1 MRAPP
6 TGTVTFLFTD
16 IEGSTKLWQD
26 QPRAMQNALARHDA
40 LLRQAVEMHDG
51 YLVKTTGDGVHAAF
65 ATASD
70 ALAAALA
77 AQCALQT
84 EPWDLKAPIS
94 VRMGLHTGSA
104 EEREGDYYG
113 NVLNRTARL
122 LAAAHGGQ
130 ALVSAATQELARDH
144 LPPEAG
150 LRDLGEASLKDL
162 SRPERVFQL
171 LHPALAADFPPLR
184 SLDNPALPNNLPQ
197 QLTSFIG
204 REKEL
209 TEITA
214 LLVRMRLLTLTGTG
228 GSGKTRLSLQVAADV
243 LDQYEGG
250 VWLIKLASLTD
261 PALVPQTVA
270 DALGVREEAGKP
282 SMRTLVDWLRPRRLL
297 LILDNCEHLIIACA
311 TLAADLL
318 KECPEVYLLAS
329 SREPLGVAGEQIY
342 RVPSLSLPDPKKNVT
357 AAALSQYEAVFL
369 FIERARAVR
378 PDFAVTDA
386 NAPAVA
392 QVCFRLDGIP
402 LAIELAAVRVR
413 SLSVEDINARLDNR
427 FRLLTGGARDIL
439 PRQQTL
445 RALIDWSYDLLTEQ
459 EKTLLR
465 RLSVFAGGWTLAAA
479 EVVGLEEAAVG
490 GIIEDWEVL
499 DLLASLVDKSLVVYE
514 EGEGRGARY
523 RLLETIHHYSQ
534 ERLTENGEETAARQ
548 RHLDFFLAFA
558 EEAES
563 QLLDEYQQDCVKRLQ
578 AEADNLRAA
587 LTQSQS
593 DTQAALRLA
602 GALKTYWNFTNLVRE
617 GRVHIAA
624 ALSLPGAG
632 ERTAARAKALIGAAG
647 MCDLVESRSCF
658 EEGLSIARE
667 RGDALLTVWALLGV
681 GDTASSQG
689 DYQEA
694 DDLLAESLA
703 LCRAAGYWP
712 GTLWALN
719 YQGVTALRQG
729 RAAEA
734 RECWER
740 AVAAAREG
748 HLDSRIC
755 WTLNS
760 LANLNRD
767 EGRQGQA
774 LALAKESLTLVR
786 AAGIKPDF
794 SWTAEIVADLHS
806 DLGEFGE
813 ARGLLAEAEAF
824 RKAEGWDEYIQP
836 QILMVRA
843 CLGLGEYEA
852 AQAYLDLSLGMVVSE
867 EEDDLA
873 GWLRQYQGNVAL
885 GCQEK
890 NKARLFYRSSLCL
903 FWKRQDM
910 AGIFL
915 ALSGLSATEEAERS
929 ARLHGAAQALSQTEE
944 RVRRILKPHERQR
957 QMYENEA
964 AVSRIA
970 LGEASFAA
978 TWDAGYAMTLE
989 QAVEY
994 ALGETN

>member
-1 MRAPP
+1 
-6 TGTVTFLFTD
+6 
-16 IEGSTKLWQD
+16 
-26 QPRAMQNALARHDA
+26 
-40 LLRQAVEMHDG
+40 
-51 YLVKTTGDGVHAAF
+51 
-65 ATASD
+65 
-70 ALAAALA
+70 
-77 AQCALQT
+77 
-84 EPWDLKAPIS
+84 
-94 VRMGLHTGSA
+94 
-104 EEREGDYYG
+104 
-113 NVLNRTARL
+113 
-122 LAAAHGGQ
+122 
-130 ALVSAATQELARDH
+130 
-144 LPPEAG
+144 
-150 LRDLGEASLKDL
+150 
-162 SRPERVFQL
+162 
-171 LHPALAADFPPLR
+171 
-184 SLDNPALPNNLPQ
+184 
-197 QLTSFIG
+197 
-204 REKEL
+204 
-209 TEITA
+209 
-214 LLVRMRLLTLTGTG
+214 
-228 GSGKTRLSLQVAADV
+228 
-243 LDQYEGG
+243 
-250 VWLIKLASLTD
+250 
-261 PALVPQTVA
+261 
-270 DALGVREEAGKP
+270 
-282 SMRTLVDWLRPRRLL
+282 
-297 LILDNCEHLIIACA
+297 
-311 TLAADLL
+311 
-318 KECPEVYLLAS
+318 
-329 SREPLGVAGEQIY
+329 
-342 RVPSLSLPDPKKNVT
+342 
-357 AAALSQYEAVFL
+357 
-369 FIERARAVR
+369 
-378 PDFAVTDA
+378 
-386 NAPAVA
+386 
-392 QVCFRLDGIP
+392 
-402 LAIELAAVRVR
+402 
-413 SLSVEDINARLDNR
+413 
-427 FRLLTGGARDIL
+427 
-439 PRQQTL
+439 
-445 RALIDWSYDLLTEQ
+445 
-459 EKTLLR
+459 
-465 RLSVFAGGWTLAAA
+465 
-479 EVVGLEEAAVG
+479 
-490 GIIEDWEVL
+490 
-499 DLLASLVDKSLVVYE
+499 
-514 EGEGRGARY
+514 
-523 RLLETIHHYSQ
+523 
-534 ERLTENGEETAARQ
+534 
-548 RHLDFFLAFA
+548 
-558 EEAES
+558 
-563 QLLDEYQQDCVKRLQ
+563 
-578 AEADNLRAA
+578 
-587 LTQSQS
+587 
-593 DTQAALRLA
+593 
-602 GALKTYWNFTNLVRE
+602 
-617 GRVHIAA
+617 
-624 ALSLPGAG
+624 
-632 ERTAARAKALIGAAG
+632 